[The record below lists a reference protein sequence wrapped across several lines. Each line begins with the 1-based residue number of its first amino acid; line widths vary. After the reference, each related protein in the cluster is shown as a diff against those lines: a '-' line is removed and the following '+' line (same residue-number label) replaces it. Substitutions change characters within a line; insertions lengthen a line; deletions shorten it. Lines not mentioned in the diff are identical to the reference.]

1 MDITNRSD
9 VNSLAEA
16 QSNTANSLLENCKTA
31 DSSQC
36 SPRKRG
42 CGRLGMT
49 KEPSGIL

>member
-31 DSSQC
+31 DSSHVLAAQA
-36 SPRKRG
+36 RLRAARNDKRA
-42 CGRLGMT
+42 
-49 KEPSGIL
+49 